1 MPTLPIYQVDAFT
14 DRLFAGN
21 PAAVVPLA
29 TWPDDVTLQA
39 IAAENNL
46 PETAFFAPA
55 SSDRGADYDLRW
67 FTPTVEVDLCGHA
80 TLATAFVLATQLGV
94 TAERVTFATR
104 GGDLAVA
111 RAGDVYTLDFPANPP
126 EPVAEPTPF
135 AEALGAAPDAVLRG
149 GAFGLAVFPDAATV
163 AELSS
168 DMARVAAMTDLIGVI
183 ASAPGDRVDVV
194 SRFFAPGAGI
204 PEDPVTGS
212 AHTVLGPYWAERL
225 GKTTLHARQISARG
239 GDLRVTA
246 AGERVHIGGRCAL
259 YLDGRIR
266 I

>member
-1 MPTLPIYQVDAFT
+1 MPTLPLYQVDAFT
-14 DRLFAGN
+14 DRCFAGN
-21 PAAVVPLA
+21 PAAVVPLE
-29 TWPDDVTLQA
+29 TWPADATLQA

-55 SSDRGADYDLRW
+55 AGRADYDLRW

-94 TAERVTFATR
+94 TVERVTFATR
-104 GGDLAVA
+104 SGELAVA
-111 RAGDVYTLDFPANPP
+111 RAGDIHTLDFPAHPP
-126 EPVAEPTPF
+126 EPVADAAPF
-135 AEALGAAPDAVLRG
+135 AEALGATPDAALRG

-163 AELSS
+163 AGLSP

-194 SRFFAPGAGI
+194 SRFFAPQAGI

-225 GKTTLHARQISARG
+225 GKPTLQCRQISARG

-246 AGERVHIGGRCAL
+246 AGERVHIGGRCTL

>member
-1 MPTLPIYQVDAFT
+1 MRTLPLYQVDAFT
-14 DRLFAGN
+14 DRRFAGN
-21 PAAVVPLA
+21 PAAVVPLE
-29 TWPDDVTLQA
+29 TWPGDATLQA

-55 SSDRGADYDLRW
+55 ASGADYDLRW

-80 TLATAFVLATQLGV
+80 TLATAFVLATELGI

-104 GGDLAVA
+104 SGQLAVA
-111 RAGDVYTLDFPANPP
+111 REDDVYTLDFPANPP
-126 EPVAEPTPF
+126 VPVAAPSPF
-135 AEALGAAPDAVLRG
+135 AEALGATPEAVLRG
-149 GAFGLAVFPDAATV
+149 DAFGLAVFADAAAV
-163 AELSS
+163 AGLTP
-168 DMARVAAMTDLIGVI
+168 DMGRVGAMTDLIGVI
-183 ASAPGDRVDVV
+183 ASAPGDQVDVV
-194 SRFFAPGAGI
+194 SRFFAPQAGI

-212 AHTVLGPYWAERL
+212 AHTVIGPYWAGRL
-225 GKTTLHARQISARG
+225 GRPTLHCRQISARG